1 METCWFRP
9 GCLEP
14 PVAGVGRAAEVI
26 SEPLIL
32 GQNGRM
38 VLVGVHALT
47 FRHRGYENAKALD
60 AGLTLEAKLAAIL
73 SQILVGATVHYE
85 SLIAL
90 DS

>member
-1 METCWFRP
+1 
-9 GCLEP
+9 
-14 PVAGVGRAAEVI
+14 
-26 SEPLIL
+26 
-32 GQNGRM
+32 M